1 LTLRAFPNTFIGNEF
16 TSSDD
21 REGSPPTHPTLNR
34 HNAIMSSSSPPR
46 PRHKANANSKSRE
59 KSDSHCSQ
67 DVAGKPNSKAK
78 KKDLPTTPLTN
89 ENQPEQPVLK
99 DSNVYMPYDT
109 DSESEN
115 EDDGD
120 SDDDSID
127 LCYVEWAPSDDDF
140 PDTPDDT
147 EGEAHTEKEGKSS
160 HKEKGKSRNQE
171 KSKSRK
177 KKRGKVGNE
186 KAAKARDEE
195 RGRSS

>member
-1 LTLRAFPNTFIGNEF
+1 
-16 TSSDD
+16 
-21 REGSPPTHPTLNR
+21 
-34 HNAIMSSSSPPR
+34 M
-46 PRHKANANSKSRE
+46 PRHKANATRKPR
-59 KSDSHCSQ
+59 KKGDSHRSQ
-67 DVAGKPNSKAK
+67 DVAGNANSRDK
-78 KKDLPTTPLTN
+78 KKDWPTTTSPN
-89 ENQPEQPVLK
+89 EEQPKQPVAE
-99 DSNVYMPYDT
+99 DSNVYIPYDT

-147 EGEAHTEKEGKSS
+147 EGEARTEKEGKSI

-195 RGRSS
+195 RAGS